1 MTFTRTQDSLKDK
14 ITLSP
19 PLKKTQNTPPI
30 NVKSKDVVN
39 MTPPT
44 PKKGYVHLTITFHF
58 FFFYQIEKKIKRL
71 GGAHYWVENY

>member
-30 NVKSKDVVN
+30 NVKSKDVVD
-39 MTPPT
+39 MTPP
-44 PKKGYVHLTITFHF
+44 PKKRICSSHYNVSFY
-58 FFFYQIEKKIKRL
+58 FFYQIEKKKSKDWGEHIT
-71 GGAHYWVENY
+71 G

>member
-30 NVKSKDVVN
+30 NVKSKD
-39 MTPPT
+39 MTPP
-44 PKKGYVHLTITFHF
+44 PQKKRICSPHYNVSFLF
-58 FFFYQIEKKIKRL
+58 FIKLKKKIKRL
-71 GGAHYWVENY
+71 GGAYYWEENY